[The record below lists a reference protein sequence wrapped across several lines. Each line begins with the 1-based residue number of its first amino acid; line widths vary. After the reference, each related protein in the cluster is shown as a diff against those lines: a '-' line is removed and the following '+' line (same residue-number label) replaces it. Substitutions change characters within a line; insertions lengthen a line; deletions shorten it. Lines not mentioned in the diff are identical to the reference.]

1 MRTKT
6 EKTRFI
12 EVNLEKYM
20 ELTEQTSLTLLNNIK
35 IMFWTYNIKSR
46 EMICTEGAEEIY
58 GCSVQE
64 FVSGNLWKEVMENYK
79 KKVPNSKKK
88 KSAKFEYK
96 IIGKRDGKERWLQ
109 TDIKPIFN
117 YKNELIGYSGCTNDI
132 TEKRKSSIELEE
144 SEKKYRELFE
154 HYALGIYIYQDDSFK
169 LVNSMFSE
177 LTGYSKQEL
186 LKMDWR
192 KLVNEEG
199 IKLAIKRLK
208 ISFSGKKNCA
218 EEITLV
224 HKNGTEIKAELHST
238 MISYNGKPA
247 LIGTLL
253 DISEKVKSKEMV
265 DYLAYYD
272 TLTGAPNRNLFYRKI
287 EEELTICKKEKSKF
301 ALMFLD
307 LDQFKAINDTFGH
320 QVGDS
325 LLKNVSDI
333 IKGIV
338 GTKGFLAR
346 IGGDEFVVLLR
357 YKNIRDVLNM
367 AKSITEEVPK
377 NLKNEFTTIPTIGI
391 SLYPKH
397 GSDIETLIRCA
408 DIAMYNSKQNENRDE
423 NYVFFNEEMDKN
435 IYRMNKLIKD
445 LKLALKNDHLYLV
458 YQPKLKLSTRE
469 IVGVEALLRWNHPEL
484 GEISPQEFIPLAEK
498 SGLIVAIGD
507 WVIEKAIEDIKGLNK
522 KVGLSLNLNIN
533 ISARQ
538 LLKDNLI
545 SNVKNILE
553 RMEFQA
559 ELLNFEITES
569 VALYDIE
576 KTVEMINRL
585 KKMDIKISLDDFGT
599 GYSSLS
605 YLSQL
610 PIDFLKIDRSFVKDL
625 EKEESKRTIIKA
637 IIDVAHGLKLKV
649 VAEGIENRKQL
660 DILNMYNCEKGQGYY
675 FSKPISIKLLEEF
688 VENHK

>member
-20 ELTEQTSLTLLNNIK
+20 ELTEQSSLTLMNNIK
-35 IMFWTYNIKSR
+35 IMFWTYNIQRK
-46 EMICTEGAEEIY
+46 EMICTEGAEKIY
-58 GCSVQE
+58 GCSIQE
-64 FVSGNLWKEVMENYK
+64 FVNGNLWKDIVENYK
-79 KKVPNSKKK
+79 ESVPNFKRK

-96 IIGKRDGKERWLQ
+96 VIGKIDGKERWLQ
-109 TDIKPIFN
+109 SNIKPIFN
-117 YKNELIGYSGCTNDI
+117 HKNELVGYTGSTNDI
-132 TEKRKSSIELEE
+132 TEKRKSRIELEE

-169 LVNSMFSE
+169 LVNGMFSE
-177 LTGYSKQEL
+177 LTGYSKKEL
-186 LKMDWR
+186 LNMDWR
-192 KLVNEEG
+192 KLVNEQG
-199 IKLAIKRLK
+199 KRIALKRLEK
-208 ISFSGKKNCA
+208 SFGGEKNTTDI
-218 EEITLV
+218 ITIFRKDGGQV
-224 HKNGTEIKAELHST
+224 KTELHS
-238 MISYNGKPA
+238 SVVQYNGRIA
-247 LIGTLL
+247 ILGTLL
-253 DISEKVKSKEMV
+253 DISEKMKNKEMV

-272 TLTGAPNRNLFYRKI
+272 TLTDVPNRNLFYKKI
-287 EEELTICKKEKSKF
+287 KEELAIAEKEKGKF

-320 QVGDS
+320 QIGDQ
-325 LLKNVSDI
+325 LLKNVSEIMKD
-333 IKGIV
+333 IV

-357 YKNIRDVLNM
+357 YKNVNSVLRM
-367 AKSITEEVPK
+367 AKMITEEVP
-377 NLKNEFTTIPTIGI
+377 NRLKNEFTTIPTIGI

-423 NYVFFNEEMDKN
+423 NYVFFNEEMDKS

-445 LKLALKNDHLYLV
+445 LKIALENEQLYLE
-458 YQPKLKLSTRE
+458 YQPKLNLATRE
-469 IVGVEALLRWNHPEL
+469 IIGVEALLRWRHPDF
-484 GEISPQEFIPLAEK
+484 GEVSPQEFIPLAEK
-498 SGLIVAIGD
+498 SGQIVTIGD
-507 WVIEKAIEDIKGLNK
+507 WVIEKAIRDIKKLNQK
-522 KVGLSLNLNIN
+522 AGTSLNLNIN

-538 LLKDNLI
+538 LLKDNLT
-545 SNVKNILE
+545 SNVKKLLE
-553 RMEFQA
+553 RMKFRP

-576 KTVEMINRL
+576 KTIKMIKQLKEMG
-585 KKMDIKISLDDFGT
+585 IKISLDDFGT

-610 PIDFLKIDRSFVKDL
+610 PIDFLKIDRSFVMDL

-649 VAEGIENRKQL
+649 VAEGIENKKQL
-660 DILNMYNCEKGQGYY
+660 EILNMYNCEKGQGYY
-675 FSKPISIKLLEEF
+675 FSRPINIEILADFIK
-688 VENHK
+688 NHK